1 LNLRTVEPLVK
12 RLNHLQ
18 NTINMEEQ
26 GILLE
31 EASFKFSQDP
41 NCLDSG
47 DEYESLEIEAQSS
60 LGIDRDNDCF
70 FVLKT
75 EKWSVD
81 GVEDLE
87 KLFNRIRKIVIN
99 HGKK

>member
-1 LNLRTVEPLVK
+1 
-12 RLNHLQ
+12 
-18 NTINMEEQ
+18 MEEQ

-31 EASFKFSQDP
+31 EASFKFSQDA
-41 NCLDSG
+41 NCLSN
-47 DEYESLEIEAQSS
+47 EYESLEIEAQSS

-87 KLFNRIRKIVIN
+87 KLFDRIRKVVIN

>member
-1 LNLRTVEPLVK
+1 
-12 RLNHLQ
+12 
-18 NTINMEEQ
+18 MEEQ

-31 EASFKFSQDP
+31 EASFKFSQDA
-41 NCLDSG
+41 NCLSN
-47 DEYESLEIEAQSS
+47 EYESLEIEAQSS

>member
-1 LNLRTVEPLVK
+1 
-12 RLNHLQ
+12 
-18 NTINMEEQ
+18 MEDQ
-26 GILLE
+26 GTLLE
-31 EASFKFSQDP
+31 EASFKFSQDA
-41 NCLDSG
+41 NCLSN
-47 DEYESLEIEAQSS
+47 EYESLEIEAQSS

-87 KLFNRIRKIVIN
+87 KLFDRIRKVVIN
-99 HGKK
+99 K

>member
-1 LNLRTVEPLVK
+1 
-12 RLNHLQ
+12 
-18 NTINMEEQ
+18 MEDQ
-26 GILLE
+26 GTLLE
-31 EASFKFSQDP
+31 EATFKFSQDA
-41 NCLDSG
+41 NCLTNE

-87 KLFNRIRKIVIN
+87 KLFNRIKKVIISHDRK
-99 HGKK
+99 HL